1 MDHLDTILEDG
12 LRVQA
17 PPLSDDPSR
26 PGAAASSEAAA
37 DARAAAAASPSLREV
52 PPLRCRVE
60 QGGLFSDDD
69 LRWAH
74 MWCHSQSALSSPA
87 ALSPSASAADDDD
100 DDDDASHTG
109 VTASPSP
116 SGLSAEAKQLFARL
130 FNRKVRGGSLPTRT
144 VCVPRPVP
152 SSLACLLLCLP
163 CHPPPPPPRS

>member
-87 ALSPSASAADDDD
+87 ALSPSASVDD
-100 DDDDASHTG
+100 DDDDALHTG

-130 FNRKVRGGSLPTRT
+130 FNRKVRGGQSPYTYRVCTTPCPLLARLSSPLSPLSPT
-144 VCVPRPVP
+144 P
-152 SSLACLLLCLP
+152 SS
-163 CHPPPPPPRS
+163 S